1 MLKENLKQKTSQI
14 IELKYWVESVD
25 ALTRFWKFL
34 RMLKLFMRQQNLNV
48 IHATKGLESVMMLIS
63 TLKISGRCIT
73 TVKVE
78 LV

>member
-14 IELKYWVESVD
+14 IELKYWVES
-25 ALTRFWKFL
+25 WKFL

-73 TVKVE
+73 TVKG
-78 LV
+78 